1 MEMEAQAASISFF
14 ITAYT
19 LTRYTQRRGGNRN
32 RHERWQKIIG
42 LSCNKSAKNELLYYI
57 M

>member
-1 MEMEAQAASISFF
+1 MEAQEASISFF

-19 LTRYTQRRGGNRN
+19 LIRYTQRRGGNRN
-32 RHERWQKIIG
+32 RHEKWQKIIG

>member
-1 MEMEAQAASISFF
+1 MHNDVVA
-14 ITAYT
+14 TAT
-19 LTRYTQRRGGNRN
+19 AMKDGK
-32 RHERWQKIIG
+32 KIIG